1 MTEAAP
7 TADVPTP
14 VLNLVLDV
22 PETKAELAV
31 VEPEPTD
38 ELRAQA
44 EVYAESG
51 NEGKFVCDFVS
62 AWNKVMNAGRFDIA

>member
-14 VLNLVLDV
+14 VLNLALNV

-38 ELRAQA
+38 DSVTDFARIAGGLSDQYLRFGLGL
-44 EVYAESG
+44 VLTL
-51 NEGKFVCDFVS
+51 
-62 AWNKVMNAGRFDIA
+62 